1 MYSATFRENRRNA
14 EARTRELLEKW
25 SGGEAVICFAT
36 AGHKFLHIGVDFKGQ
51 RGFLEIRCGDCKFI
65 SGPFRWADSHFE
77 LAEQPYDN
85 DPLAYVLRDQR
96 NNFVVHC
103 GVIEAEEMYVDKP

>member
-65 SGPFRWADSHFE
+65 SGPFRWANAHFE
-77 LAEQPYDN
+77 LIEQPYDN